1 MAEEQLQQPEA
12 PATGKSR
19 LVMIVTIALLAVGAA
34 GAAWFF
40 LWGPSEPEQ
49 GQDQQAPQQ
58 VLSDSP
64 MEYVDLSPSFVVSFP
79 HRGRQRYMQAELS
92 VMSRDPE
99 ALAAVREHMPMIR
112 HNLIS
117 LFNAQ
122 MLLVFEDPSG
132 VETLRRLATEEVQ
145 AILQNEIGRPG
156 IEQVLFTTFVMQ

>member
-1 MAEEQLQQPEA
+1 MAEEQLEPPEA

-19 LVMIVTIALLAVGAA
+19 IVMIVTIVLLVVGGA

-40 LWGPSEPEQ
+40 LWGQPEPEQ
-49 GQDQQAPQQ
+49 DGQTAEPT
-58 VLSDSP
+58 SPENP

-92 VMSRDPE
+92 VMSRDAE

-132 VETLRRLATEEVQ
+132 VETLRELATEEVQ
-145 AILQNEIGRPG
+145 TILRDEIGRPG

>member
-1 MAEEQLQQPEA
+1 MAEEQLEQPEA

-19 LVMIVTIALLAVGAA
+19 IVLIATLALLVVGGA

-40 LWGPSEPEQ
+40 LWGQPEPEPDGQSVEQAPSE
-49 GQDQQAPQQ
+49 
-58 VLSDSP
+58 SP

-132 VETLRRLATEEVQ
+132 VETLRELATEEVQ
-145 AILQNEIGRPG
+145 AILRDEIGRPG